1 MPSPTRSRILA
12 TSSRLYLR
20 GGDQSLS
27 MRRVANQIG
36 VSATAIYR
44 HFPGRAELVEAVVEQ
59 AFAEFER
66 FLLSTPPAPP
76 GRERLRRF
84 VQQYFDFSVKKP
96 RLFEVL
102 FLRRRANLRRYPDD
116 FANAP
121 SRAFELLHDNVRA
134 AVQAGALRRDID
146 TREMALTLWTH
157 GHGFAAQHW
166 VGRFGPDSPRIRR
179 MYDRYM
185 DLLLEGLAK

>member
-1 MPSPTRSRILA
+1 MPSPTRTRILA

-20 GGDQSLS
+20 GGDHSLS

-44 HFPGRAELVEAVVEQ
+44 HFPGRAELIEAVVEQ

-66 FLLSTPPAPP
+66 FLSATPPTPP
-76 GRERLRRF
+76 GREQLRRF
-84 VQQYFDFSVKKP
+84 VRQYFDFAVKKP

-102 FLRRRANLRRYPDD
+102 FLRKRANLRRYPDD
-116 FANAP
+116 FANRQ
-121 SRAFELLHDNVRA
+121 SRTFELLHDTVCA

-146 TREMALTLWTH
+146 TREIALTVWTH
-157 GHGFAAQHW
+157 AHGFAAQYW
-166 VGRFGPDSPRIRR
+166 VGRFGPDSTRIRR

-185 DLLLEGLAK
+185 DLLLEGLAR

>member
-20 GGDQSLS
+20 GGDHSLS
-27 MRRVANQIG
+27 MRRVADRIG

-44 HFPGRAELVEAVVEQ
+44 HFPGRAELIEAVVER

-66 FLLSTPPAPP
+66 FLLATPPAPP

-84 VQQYFDFSVKKP
+84 ARQVFDFSVKQP

-116 FANAP
+116 FANAQ
-121 SRAFELLHDNVRA
+121 SRTFELLHDNVCA

-157 GHGFAAQHW
+157 AHGFAAQHW
-166 VGRFGPDSPRIRR
+166 VGRFGPDSARIRR

-185 DLLLEGLAK
+185 DLLLEGLGK